1 MRCAR
6 KWQARHSDKISFH
19 LESCLVCSLKPVCT
33 DTYTQAHTC
42 TNKRPRGDCICKW
55 NWEVMVK
62 PIRRKGEQRKLEV
75 SLQAETRE
83 IKYSSHTQAADPN
96 QYQQIEIQIL
106 LSIHIHFC
114 SSSHLF
120 LQYILLYIFFVNTML
135 QPYLFHLKK
144 KKILFPPL
152 CLYPVTGSLRNLLLR
167 ASITLVSFFCDGA

>member
-6 KWQARHSDKISFH
+6 KGRARHSDKISFH
-19 LESCLVCSLKPVCT
+19 LESCLVCSLKPVCA
-33 DTYTQAHTC
+33 DTYTQTYTC

-62 PIRRKGEQRKLEV
+62 PIRRKGEQRKLEA
-75 SLQAETRE
+75 SLQAETRK

-96 QYQQIEIQIL
+96 QYQQTEIQIL

-120 LQYILLYIFFVNTML
+120 LQYILLYLFCQHNASPIFVLSN
-135 QPYLFHLKK
+135 PP
-144 KKILFPPL
+144 PPL

-167 ASITLVSFFCDGA
+167 ASIAPVSFFCDEA